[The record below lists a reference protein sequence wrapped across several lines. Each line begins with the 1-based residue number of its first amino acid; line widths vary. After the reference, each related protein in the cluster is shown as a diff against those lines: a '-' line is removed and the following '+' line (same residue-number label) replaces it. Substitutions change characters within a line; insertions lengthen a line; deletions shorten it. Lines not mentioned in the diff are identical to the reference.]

1 MFDLRKIFD
10 LRRVFAVPKDFL
22 KSTFYCFVKSG
33 LDSMLLFL
41 LDDLL
46 KFDFQIDISFKRFEH
61 FQQIAF

>member
-1 MFDLRKIFD
+1 MKG
-10 LRRVFAVPKDFL
+10 
-22 KSTFYCFVKSG
+22 G
-33 LDSMLLFL
+33 LDAMLLFL